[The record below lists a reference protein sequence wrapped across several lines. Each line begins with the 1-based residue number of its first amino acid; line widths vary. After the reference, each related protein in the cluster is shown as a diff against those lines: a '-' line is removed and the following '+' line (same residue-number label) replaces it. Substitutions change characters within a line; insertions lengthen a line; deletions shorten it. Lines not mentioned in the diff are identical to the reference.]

1 MKISVQL
8 ADILVLSFT
17 FRSSSKDSILS
28 FLQEKWANWFKGLD
42 VNRDVILSKQDA
54 KDFVEVFENYYG
66 NRVEEKS
73 FAEMKEDLRRF
84 REDLIFTKVAHKDTI
99 SLEEFLASLTEEFQT
114 DPQGL
119 RAALYRH
126 FVKLLTPIAMA
137 ICHVMN
143 LLLSSRP
150 LGLQTKTLH
159 EKPTSITSQATKG

>member
-1 MKISVQL
+1 M
-8 ADILVLSFT
+8 
-17 FRSSSKDSILS
+17 S

-84 REDLIFTKVAHKDTI
+84 WEDIIFTKVAHKDTI

-119 RAALYRH
+119 RAEFRRIVPSFCKAFDANRDGYLSCDE
-126 FVKLLTPIAMA
+126 FAIVFKAFGATDENLTRETYQHYQP
-137 ICHVMN
+137 
-143 LLLSSRP
+143 SD
-150 LGLQTKTLH
+150 
-159 EKPTSITSQATKG
+159 KG